1 MKDLIV
7 QAKKILQD
15 KAFVVCVILATLLSF
30 GYGITHVSVG
40 IDDLC
45 FDRYVT
51 GTWMLSANRWGTWFF
66 YNFFKIYSFSP
77 FWLELLTVT
86 MYFIT
91 SIILCSAVKNIS
103 KDKFGRLAYIL
114 LACGYISFPILSFQF
129 VYQSTNITVA
139 FSNLIM
145 SLIAYLIFTNFKY
158 KNNKLWLILYAILGA
173 FSVACYESCLQTY
186 AVCSIIYVLLWV
198 LYSEEKPKF
207 IKEILPIGLIY
218 ILVFLVSIGL
228 YLGIGKIIT
237 INLEKTGELHEN
249 PAYNVTVFEDDESY
263 KTFIQGRYKEMYQ
276 TNTNDKFVYIFT
288 FSSIAFIICIIIE
301 AIRNKRYNIIWLAIM
316 AIGTNF
322 VFALI
327 FVNLLYRIYYSWAI
341 MIGFEY
347 LFIYQTVSNIAF
359 LRKLKIDRI
368 VMIIFTLIIL
378 FQTKETNR
386 YIYDDWRA
394 NEEAKNR
401 FIFIGNTIKSYC
413 EIPGKKV
420 VYKYEGLTMTS
431 TFDWSVNV
439 FDDMG
444 AVITQY
450 INYNGFYL
458 QNSGLR
464 WEETL
469 WMAPG
474 DYENRKV
481 INSYVAEGEFFIY
494 VEINQE

>member
-15 KAFVVCVILATLLSF
+15 KTFIVCVIFATLLSF

-51 GTWMLSANRWGTWFF
+51 GTWMLSANRWGTWAF

-86 MYFIT
+86 IYFIT

-103 KDKFGRLAYIL
+103 KDKIDKLAYIL

-145 SLIAYLIFTNFKY
+145 SLIAYLIFANFKN
-158 KNNKLWLILYAILGA
+158 KKNKLWLLMYALIGA

-186 AVCSIIYVLLWV
+186 AVCSIIYALLWV
-198 LYSEEKPKF
+198 LYSEEKPKLL
-207 IKEILPIGLIY
+207 KEILPIGLIY

-228 YLGIGKIIT
+228 YLGIGKVIK
-237 INLEKTGELHEN
+237 INLEKTGELHKN

-263 KTFIQGRYKEMYQ
+263 KTFIQERYKEMYQ
-276 TNTNDKFVYIFT
+276 TNTNDKFVFIFT
-288 FSSIAFIICIIIE
+288 WTSISFIICIIIE
-301 AIRNKRYNIIWLAIM
+301 AIRNKRYNIIWLAFI
-316 AIGTNF
+316 AIGANF
-322 VFALI
+322 AFALI

-347 LFIYQTVSNIAF
+347 LFIYQTIYNIAF

-368 VMIIFTLIIL
+368 ALIIVTLIIL

-481 INSYVAEGEFFIY
+481 INSYVSEGEFFIY

>member
-1 MKDLIV
+1 MKDLIDE
-7 QAKKILQD
+7 AKKLLQD
-15 KAFVVCVILATLLSF
+15 KVFVVAVIFTTLLSF

-45 FDRYVT
+45 FDRYVI
-51 GTWMLSANRWGTWFF
+51 GTWMLSANRWGTWAF

-86 MYFIT
+86 MYFLT
-91 SIILCSAVKNIS
+91 ALVLCSTIKNIA
-103 KDKFGRLAYIL
+103 KDKINRVAYIL

-145 SLIAYLIFTNFKY
+145 ALISYLVFKNFIDK
-158 KNNKLWLILYAILGA
+158 KNKAWLILYAFLGA

-186 AVCSIIYVLLWV
+186 AVCALIYVLLWV

-207 IKEILPIGLIY
+207 VKQILPVGA
-218 ILVFLVSIGL
+218 ILVAVFAVSIGL

-237 INLEKTGELHEN
+237 TNLAKSGELHDN

-263 KTFIQGRYKEMYQ
+263 KTFLQGRYDEMYK
-276 TNTNDKFVYIFT
+276 TNTNDQFVFIFT
-288 FSSIAFIICIIIE
+288 YASIAFLVCLIIE
-301 AIRNKRYNIIWLAIM
+301 AIRNKRYHVIWLGFM
-316 AIGTNF
+316 AVGTNLA
-322 VFALI
+322 FAAI

-341 MIGFEY
+341 MVGFEY
-347 LFIYQTVSNIAF
+347 LFIYQTVCNIEL
-359 LRKLKIDRI
+359 LRKVKIDKVALI
-368 VMIIFTLIIL
+368 VCAFIIL

-413 EIPGKKV
+413 EVPGKKV

-431 TFDWSVNV
+431 TFDWAVNV
-439 FDDMG
+439 FGDMG

-450 INYNGFYL
+450 INYNGFYI

-481 INSYVAEGEFFIY
+481 INSYVSEGEFFIY
-494 VEINQE
+494 VEVNQE

>member
-1 MKDLIV
+1 MKELLEE
-7 QAKKILQD
+7 AKKFLQD
-15 KAFVVCVILATLLSF
+15 KIFVVCLVFTALLGF

-45 FDRYVT
+45 FDRYVL
-51 GTWMLSANRWGTWFF
+51 GTWMLSANRWGTWAF

-77 FWLELLTVT
+77 FWLELLTVS
-86 MYFIT
+86 MYFVT
-91 SIILCSAVKNIS
+91 ALALCSAIKNVV
-103 KDKFGRLAYIL
+103 KDKISRVGYIL
-114 LACGYISFPILSFQF
+114 LGTGYISFPILCFQF
-129 VYQSTNITVA
+129 VYESTNITVA

-145 SLIAYLIFTNFKY
+145 VIVAYLIFSNFKNK
-158 KNNKLWLILYAILGA
+158 KNKAWLILYVALGA

-186 AVCSIIYVLLWV
+186 AVVALILVMLWIK
-198 LYSEEKPKF
+198 YSEEKIKF
-207 IKEILPIGLIY
+207 KNIIVVGLIY
-218 ILVFLVSIGL
+218 ILVIAFSIGA
-228 YLGIGKIIT
+228 YLGIGKLIT
-237 INLEKTGELHEN
+237 IHLEKIGELHSN
-249 PAYNVTVFEDDESY
+249 PAYNVTVFKDDESY
-263 KTFIQGRYKEMYQ
+263 STFLKGRYEDMYKN
-276 TNTNDKFVYIFT
+276 NTNDYFVFIAT
-288 FSSIAFIICIIIE
+288 ASSLAFVICIIIE
-301 AIRNKRYNIIWLAIM
+301 AIKNKKYHLIWLSILAICS
-316 AIGTNF
+316 NL
-322 VFALI
+322 VFAGV

-341 MIGFEY
+341 MVGFEY
-347 LFIYQTVSNIAF
+347 LFIYETIRNIELFRKIKLDKIALIICAF
-359 LRKLKIDRI
+359 
-368 VMIIFTLIIL
+368 IIL
-378 FQTKETNR
+378 FQTKETTR

-413 EIPGKKV
+413 DVPGKKV

-431 TFDWSVNV
+431 TFDWAVNV

-450 INYNGFYL
+450 INYNGFYI

-481 INSYVAEGEFFIY
+481 INSYVSEGEFFIY